1 MGDKKTSTASSKKH
15 PFADLIGLSLETRDN
30 GTCLSTLTISEKLTN
45 PYNTVHGAV
54 LYALADTG
62 MGAALSRLLDS
73 GEYCATIEI
82 KITYFKPVT
91 QGKLA
96 CESKVINKGK
106 RIASLESEI
115 YNDEKLAA
123 KAYGTFSISQFR
135 NPEQA

>member
-1 MGDKKTSTASSKKH
+1 MGDKKAKAASGKKH
-15 PFADLIGLSLETRDN
+15 PFADLIGLSIETRDN
-30 GTCLSTLTISEKLTN
+30 GVCLSTLTISEKLFN

-62 MGAALSRLLDS
+62 MGAALSRLLNS

-82 KITYFKPVT
+82 KITYFKPVS

-96 CESKVINKGK
+96 CESKVINKGN

-115 YNDEKLAA
+115 YNNEKLVA
-123 KAYGTFSISQFR
+123 KAYGTFSISQSR
-135 NPEQA
+135 NFKQV